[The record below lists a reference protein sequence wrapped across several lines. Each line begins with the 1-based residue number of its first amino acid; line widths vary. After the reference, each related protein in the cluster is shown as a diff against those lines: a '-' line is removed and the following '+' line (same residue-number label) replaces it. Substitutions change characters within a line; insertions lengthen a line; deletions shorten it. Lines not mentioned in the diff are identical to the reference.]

1 MMSRFTEKAQ
11 EALQMAQQL
20 MFAKQ
25 HTQLDVEHLFL
36 ALLQQRDSLP
46 AQIIT
51 RLGGDPRAMARRLE
65 GALNNLDAWRAKND
79 DRTSG
84 YITLRCNQVLQGA
97 AEEAEQL
104 GDLYAS
110 TEHIFLALSKVLEE
124 GGPGGPILRD
134 ATIDH
139 VQILEVLKAMGI
151 PQSKG
156 PSDSLSRSSLRETV
170 LRDRAR
176 RDAQMLVVNPPE
188 LVKPIGYSHGIRATG
203 GNLLFLG
210 GQIAM
215 DREGNL
221 MAPGDVVGQYRQ
233 VLVNLESV
241 VGEAGGEM
249 SNIVKL
255 TIYVKDRD
263 EYRAHLKELGDV
275 HREFFGTY
283 YPATALVEI
292 SRFFE
297 EGVLVEIE
305 GIAVI

>member
-1 MMSRFTEKAQ
+1 MMSRFTESAQ
-11 EALQMAQQL
+11 EALQRAQQV

-36 ALLQQRDSLP
+36 ALLQQRNSV
-46 AQIIT
+46 ATQIIT
-51 RLGGDPRAMARRLE
+51 KLGVDQRAMMRRLE
-65 GALNNLDAWRAKND
+65 GALNNMQTWTAARD
-79 DRTSG
+79 TSTTG
-84 YITLRCNQVLQGA
+84 YITLRCNRVLQGA
-97 AEEAEQL
+97 AEEADRL
-104 GDLYAS
+104 NDDYIS
-110 TEHIFLALSKVLEE
+110 TEHILLGIANERGGVTGSILLE
-124 GGPGGPILRD
+124 
-134 ATIDH
+134 ANIDQEKIH
-139 VQILEVLKAMGI
+139 EVLKSI
-151 PQSKG
+151 KRPQRAERTG
-156 PSDSLSRSSLRETV
+156 PSGLDQLRPQISV
-170 LRDRAR
+170 IA
-176 RDAQMLVVNPPE
+176 PPE
-188 LVKPIGYSHGIRATG
+188 LVKPIGYSHGILATG
-203 GNLLFLG
+203 GNFLFLG

-263 EYRAHLKELGDV
+263 EYRAHLKELGEV

>member
-1 MMSRFTEKAQ
+1 
-11 EALQMAQQL
+11 
-20 MFAKQ
+20 
-25 HTQLDVEHLFL
+25 
-36 ALLQQRDSLP
+36 
-46 AQIIT
+46 
-51 RLGGDPRAMARRLE
+51 
-65 GALNNLDAWRAKND
+65 
-79 DRTSG
+79 
-84 YITLRCNQVLQGA
+84 VLQGA
-97 AEEAEQL
+97 AEEADRL
-104 GDLYAS
+104 NDDYIS
-110 TEHIFLALSKVLEE
+110 TEHILLGIANERGGVTGSILLE
-124 GGPGGPILRD
+124 
-134 ATIDH
+134 ANIDQEKIH
-139 VQILEVLKAMGI
+139 EVLKSI
-151 PQSKG
+151 KRPQRAERTG
-156 PSDSLSRSSLRETV
+156 PSGLDQLRPQISV
-170 LRDRAR
+170 IA
-176 RDAQMLVVNPPE
+176 PPE